1 MGTREN
7 SDEQIQIPR
16 LVCHRGAILYTD
28 SMLKS
33 VPFGTVTLIIHLP
46 ATYPLPIALIG

>member
-33 VPFGTVTLIIHLP
+33 VPFGTVTLI
-46 ATYPLPIALIG
+46 AN